1 MASSEAICHCFKG
14 EYMKKIGISDFCK
27 YHFLSSLNAS
37 KNALFFIDTK
47 VKEDKSDYCQ
57 RLLKYD
63 LNTNS
68 QSVVKD
74 YVDKLPLYYVDENE
88 VLIGEVNKETKKT
101 ETKIIVLDPMSGE
114 EMRSFVLPLDVNE
127 IKKYDN
133 NHYLASATF
142 KVNHPDYYKYS
153 EDKKEEL
160 IKEEDNNKDYIVLD
174 EYPFVFNGAG
184 VINGNRNGLFI
195 IDKIT
200 LEIER
205 ITPPTLDVESFDY
218 KENKILMSGVD
229 FTTYKKK
236 FGSVY
241 EYDVLSKTIQKLS
254 DETMII
260 TRSFYLN
267 DDIIVIASFGKET
280 GWLENPKFYKLID
293 GKCQLYIDSDLSL
306 YNTVGT
312 DIHYGKYSQF
322 RKINGNP
329 YFLSAS
335 KGSRSELFTIDNDKL
350 VCLSDFEGTVDD
362 AVVVDN
368 KIYRI
373 TTLANRLQEVEVL
386 NGETLTHLNDLS
398 EYYVAKPNRIT
409 LNKKTKIQGWVLLPE
424 DFDTNKK
431 YPAILDIHGGPKCA
445 YGEIF
450 YHEMQY
456 WVSLGYIVFFCNPRG
471 GDGRG
476 NDFADLRR
484 QWGGKDF
491 EDLMDFT
498 DEVLRQYPQI
508 DSNRVGVT
516 GGSYGGYMTNWIVSH
531 TNRFK
536 CAATQRSISNMITEV
551 CASDY
556 GIDFPYEMNFTDLHN
571 CHDELWSMS
580 PLKYANNVKTP
591 LLFIH
596 SIEDYRCTLPEA
608 LQYFTAI
615 RCNGIDTK
623 IVAFKGENHEL
634 SRSGKPLH
642 RIKRLE
648 EITAWMNKYLM
659 EEE

>member
-1 MASSEAICHCFKG
+1 MIAI
-14 EYMKKIGISDFCK
+14 IISVILFV
-27 YHFLSSLNAS
+27 ATI
-37 KNALFFIDTK
+37 ALAVGGVVNKTK
-47 VKEDKSDYCQ
+47 PMIFGAVVCAVV
-57 RLLKYD
+57 LA
-63 LNTNS
+63 
-68 QSVVKD
+68 QSVS
-74 YVDKLPLYYVDENE
+74 
-88 VLIGEVNKETKKT
+88 
-101 ETKIIVLDPMSGE
+101 IVPSG
-114 EMRSFVLPLDVNE
+114 
-127 IKKYDN
+127 
-133 NHYLASATF
+133 ASGVIVTLGKVQDTTLESGLNF
-142 KVNHPDYYKYS
+142 KA
-153 EDKKEEL
+153 
-160 IKEEDNNKDYIVLD
+160 
-174 EYPFVFNGAG
+174 PFV
-184 VINGNRNGLFI
+184 
-195 IDKIT
+195 
-200 LEIER
+200 
-205 ITPPTLDVESFDY
+205 
-218 KENKILMSGVD
+218 
-229 FTTYKKK
+229 
-236 FGSVY
+236 
-241 EYDVLSKTIQKLS
+241 QK
-254 DETMII
+254 
-260 TRSFYLN
+260 
-267 DDIIVIASFGKET
+267 V
-280 GWLENPKFYKLID
+280 
-293 GKCQLYIDSDLSL
+293 
-306 YNTVGT
+306 
-312 DIHYGKYSQF
+312 
-322 RKINGNP
+322 
-329 YFLSAS
+329 
-335 KGSRSELFTIDNDKL
+335 
-350 VCLSDFEGTVDD
+350 
-362 AVVVDN
+362 VVVDN

-424 DFDTNKK
+424 DFDKNKK